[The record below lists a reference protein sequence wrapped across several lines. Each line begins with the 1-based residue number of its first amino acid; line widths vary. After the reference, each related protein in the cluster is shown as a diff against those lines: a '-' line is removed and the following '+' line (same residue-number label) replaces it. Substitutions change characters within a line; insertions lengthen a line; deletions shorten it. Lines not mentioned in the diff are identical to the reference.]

1 MTATWSGAA
10 YSCQCPS
17 GYAANADGTACTA
30 TSFVTTAQ
38 TAYSTYSSVS
48 LTSSG
53 QVVQQTVSSA
63 YLTARFIPDLYACT
77 QSGSPAACQRI
88 ANQCA
93 LVYGDP
99 KHPICLAYGA
109 YKTTAMPTLLVT
121 PLIQDPGATPID
133 SVVAS
138 VAVIVYATNGTV
150 AETLDW
156 ATWVARLGK
165 VPTTFA
171 ITVGRSQTVACAAD
185 AAAAAFPVHLF
196 ELVATTVHGTR
207 VPVWARVAAG
217 QYVRRFFLWDALVL
231 DGVGSRAATHVTLTM
246 GMSASGGYLA
256 PVVTVTH
263 AESLTLASAP
273 LTIATEYA
281 MDTSRVWAGLN
292 ITFPLVVLSL
302 VFLWTVRLSARTRR
316 NRRGTQFVLDIA
328 WAVKYV
334 TVLTGMVGPFLF
346 WCAMAAAWY
355 FYLFVTYQTT
365 TYVWLPPKSDYAV
378 IVWMLAVAMVV
389 QAAYV
394 AGAVWEQAA
403 ATVLLVDWEPGQGK
417 GGGAAP
423 AAAGGVVSAWRRLH
437 VAKKWSE
444 ITVYRRVWT
453 AMTLLVTVAAVPA
466 QGDVLLQIA
475 EDALVFGGLAIA
487 QYATMTL
494 LVERFYHSA
503 PMNFVD
509 LLSLANVSILT
520 MRHGELDGYYLH
532 GKSVFPYADA
542 DMATLVA
549 QMHRETSDA
558 VTRRGLLAHDDV
570 VFAAW
575 WAPAFR
581 AVYESIVA
589 MSGSATPGNGVWME
603 PKVGGGGGGGSARA
617 GRARAAPVVVDS
629 RVPPEKAQ
637 WEAVNALAT
646 RLLDQNLKDQRYQL
660 IQRTIVAKWLGQIP
674 DADAATSLL
683 SPESGPAFLGM
694 MWAGIELDVLML
706 VLLVY
711 LVIAWASGGHRVVA
725 ALVAILVDTAL
736 RRARKWYGMRTV
748 AQTAYL
754 DLRFMG

>member
-1 MTATWSGAA
+1 MTATWSGTA
-10 YSCQCPS
+10 YSCQCSS

-30 TSFVTTAQ
+30 TSFVTTVQ
-38 TAYSTYSSVS
+38 TAYASYSSVS

-77 QSGSPAACQRI
+77 QLGSPAACQRI
-88 ANQCA
+88 ANHCA

-99 KHPICLAYGA
+99 KQPICLAYGA
-109 YKTTAMPTLLVT
+109 YKTTAMPMLLV

-133 SVVAS
+133 GPVAS
-138 VAVIVYATNGTV
+138 VAVIVYTANGTV

-156 ATWVARLGK
+156 AAWVARMGK
-165 VPTTFA
+165 VPTAFTL
-171 ITVGRSQTVACAAD
+171 TVGRSQTVACAAG
-185 AAAAAFPVHLF
+185 AAAAAFPAHLF
-196 ELVATTVHGTR
+196 ELVAKTVHGTR
-207 VPVWARVAAG
+207 VPIWARVAAG

-231 DGVGSRAATHVTLTM
+231 DGAGSRAATHVTLTM
-246 GMSASGGYLA
+246 SMSASGGYLA

-263 AESLTLASAP
+263 AESLTLAPTP

-302 VFLWTVRLSARTRR
+302 VFLWTVRLSSRTRR
-316 NRRGTQFVLDIA
+316 NRRGTQFVLDAA

-355 FYLFVTYQTT
+355 FYVFVMYQTT
-365 TYVWLPPKSDYAV
+365 NYVWLPPKSDYTV

-417 GGGAAP
+417 GGGVASAV
-423 AAAGGVVSAWRRLH
+423 GVANGVSAWRRLH

-444 ITVYRRVWT
+444 ISVYRRVWT
-453 AMTLLVTVAAVPA
+453 VMTLLITVAAVPA
-466 QGDVLLQIA
+466 QGDVLLQTA

-520 MRHGELDGYYLH
+520 MRHDELDGFYLH
-532 GKSVFPYADA
+532 GKSVFPYADT

-558 VTRRGLLAHDDV
+558 VTRRGLLARDDV
-570 VFAAW
+570 LFAAW

-603 PKVGGGGGGGSARA
+603 PKVGGAGRRGSARA

-629 RVPPEKAQ
+629 RAPPERAQ

-660 IQRTIVAKWLGQIP
+660 IQRTVVAKWLGQIP
-674 DADAATSLL
+674 DADMATSLL

-694 MWAGIELDVLML
+694 MWAGIELNVLML

-711 LVIAWASGGHRVVA
+711 LVTAWASGGQRVVA
-725 ALVAILVDTAL
+725 ALVAILVETAL